1 MRILRTEAFKEDYKR
16 LPNTAQKKFDEKIKL
31 FMNDIHHPSLRVKK
45 MKGHKNRWEASIDM
59 FYRFPFEIHRDH
71 YFLRRIGPHALSSPN
86 QRASHTFLWMLF
98 SSYIGLH
105 PAVMRTE

>member
-16 LPNTAQKKFDEKIKL
+16 LPKTAQKKFDEKIKL

-71 YFLRRIGPHALSSPN
+71 YLLRRIGPHDYVLKKS
-86 QRASHTFLWMLF
+86 
-98 SSYIGLH
+98 
-105 PAVMRTE
+105 